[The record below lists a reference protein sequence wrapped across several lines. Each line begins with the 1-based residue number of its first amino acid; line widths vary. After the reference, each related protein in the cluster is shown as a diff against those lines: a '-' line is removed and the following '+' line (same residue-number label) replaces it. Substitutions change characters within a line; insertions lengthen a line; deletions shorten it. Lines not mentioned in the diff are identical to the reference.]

1 MMTSNAGWRSAVFAL
16 ALAAVLMHATAARAA
31 YMSFSL
37 NAQPGAG
44 RISFAGMGAPLVGT
58 DLGVLAV
65 KGLDTP
71 SNADVALA
79 LSNGS
84 LNFSTGTYT
93 GATPENASLPTSPK
107 DFHYAPGGTLT
118 ISGGVPALGIPNGT
132 PLLTG
137 SFSDSAFV
145 RPIGTANLDVQ
156 GGAFINVVNDKL
168 AQYFGLPVG
177 GTLYT
182 GGLSTLFAA
191 IGDSA
196 GAFSSTGYTNGQV
209 TTTPVPEPTTLA
221 VFAVALGSGLAWYHR
236 RRAA

>member
-1 MMTSNAGWRSAVFAL
+1 MMTINAGRRSAVLAL
-16 ALAAVLMHATAARAA
+16 ALAAVLTHATAARAA

-37 NAQPGAG
+37 DAQSGAG
-44 RISFAGMGAPLVGT
+44 RISFAGTGTPLVGT
-58 DLGVLAV
+58 DLGLLTV

-71 SNADVALA
+71 SNADVALP

-93 GATPENASLPTSPK
+93 GATLENPSISTSPK
-107 DFHYAPGGTLT
+107 DFHFAPGGTLT
-118 ISGGVPALGIPNGT
+118 VTGGVPALGIPDGT

-145 RPIGTANLDVQ
+145 RPLGTGNLDVQ

-177 GTLYT
+177 AALYT

-191 IGDSA
+191 SGDKS
-196 GAFSSTGYTNGQV
+196 GAFASTGYTSGQV

-221 VFAVALGSGLAWYHR
+221 VFVVALGSGLAWYHR